1 MKTNLIQIG
10 NSKGIR
16 IPKSFI
22 EQYQLNGEIELI
34 PSRSGLLITSSLKP
48 RVGWEDVF
56 KNSAPV
62 QKDSEDLA
70 WQSLSNKFDKEEWSW

>member
-1 MKTNLIQIG
+1 MKTSLIQIG

-34 PSRSGLLITSSLKP
+34 PFNTGLLITSSRKP
-48 RVGWEDVF
+48 RSGWEDVF
-56 KNSAPV
+56 KNSTPE
-62 QKDSEDLA
+62 QKDSDGLA
-70 WQSLSNKFDKEEWSW
+70 WRTISNKFDNEEWSW

>member
-48 RVGWEDVF
+48 RDGWEDSF
-56 KNSAPV
+56 KNSAPA
-62 QKDSEDLA
+62 QKDANGLA
-70 WQSLSNKFDKEEWSW
+70 WESFSNKFDKADWSW